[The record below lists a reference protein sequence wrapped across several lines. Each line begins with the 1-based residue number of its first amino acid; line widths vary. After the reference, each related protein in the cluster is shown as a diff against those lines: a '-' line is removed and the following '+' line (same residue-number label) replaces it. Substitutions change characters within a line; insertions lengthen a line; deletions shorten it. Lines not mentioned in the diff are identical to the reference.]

1 MKFFFL
7 YFFKKNLIEL
17 VKFIFTKPLW
27 PNKKEKQIN
36 CLKKK
41 RNLDLQISNND
52 E

>member
-7 YFFKKNLIEL
+7 YFFKKKLIEL

-27 PNKKEKQIN
+27 SNKTEKQIY

-41 RNLDLQISNND
+41 TQFRLANLK
-52 E
+52 